1 MEPTLITPATDA
13 ETSELMDVVFK
24 LKNAVEDREIA
35 RVKALFTARP
45 QICVEGRFL
54 QLSVFARRLE
64 EFFKRVEHIS
74 MDITRIQDVD
84 LKVEGGLIAVDVDF
98 GWIDSQLWEEQTVHG
113 IMALTLEE
121 QPAKGERKTR
131 GRTEEERHISGFSY
145 SALRPRRDTN
155 GGGENGGNGP
165 GHDPGGPGTGPIGP
179 ADPGGGRGYDPFGGI
194 WG

>member
-24 LKNAVEDREIA
+24 LKNAVEDRDVA

-45 QICVEGRFL
+45 QICVQGRFV
-54 QLSVFARRLE
+54 QLSLFLRRLE
-64 EFFKRVEHIS
+64 EFNKRVEHIS
-74 MDITRIQDVD
+74 MDIARIQEVD
-84 LKVEGGLIAVDVDF
+84 LKDEGGFIAVDVDF

-121 QPAKGERKTR
+121 RPTRGERKSR
-131 GRTEEERHISGFSY
+131 GRDAEQRNITGFSY
-145 SALRPRRDTN
+145 AALRPERARNGEDGN
-155 GGGENGGNGP
+155 GGGNGNGGGTP
-165 GHDPGGPGTGPIGP
+165 PGTGPAGP
-179 ADPGGGRGYDPFGGI
+179 MTSGGGRGYDPFGGI